1 MWRHSARLWK
11 VPNGWSVVAVSVAL
25 GVAACAQASASPVA
39 GEQQLEPRTPVFRSG
54 VTLVTTDVIVRD
66 ANGQFVSD
74 LSPEEFSVY
83 ENDVRQEVSSLVL
96 VHGGRVFDVLTPPEV
111 PAPEGIVMP
120 GTRAVDDTAGRIF
133 VLFVD
138 DMHFR
143 PDLSPQVRQIF
154 RSIGDELVHEGDLF
168 GIIGTGT
175 SNLSAQLTYDRSLIY
190 AAADRIMGGGMNPRE
205 LLETQQLGG
214 AGLGELR
221 WRAHVAF
228 KTAREALRD
237 LERINNRRKV
247 FIYISAGYDFD
258 PFGEMFD
265 GRLQGGQN
273 PLGVIDN
280 PLYDPISQIDRQ
292 GQVFSDADLHAELA
306 ELARAANRANTS
318 FYTLDP
324 RGLAHTM
331 DVQYDLP
338 AREWG
343 SHIFRTQASLRALA
357 ELTGGT
363 AIVNRNDFAASLR
376 EISAETSD
384 YYVLGFNANAPEAD
398 AERTRRLRV
407 EVDRTGAEVRS
418 RELYTFDR
426 AAQP

>member
-11 VPNGWSVVAVSVAL
+11 VPNGWAVVAVVVAL
-25 GVAACAQASASPVA
+25 GVAACAQASASPEA
-39 GEQQLEPRTPVFRSG
+39 GEQQFELQRPIFRSG

-66 ANGQFVSD
+66 ANGQFVSN
-74 LSPEEFSVY
+74 LSPEDFSVY
-83 ENDVRQEVSSLVL
+83 EDDVRQDVSSLVL
-96 VHGGRVFDVLTPPEV
+96 VHGGRVFDVLTPPEL
-111 PAPEGIVMP
+111 PAQEGVIMP
-120 GTRAVDDTAGRIF
+120 GTKTVDDTAGRIL

-143 PDLSPQVRQIF
+143 PDLTPQVRRIF
-154 RSIGDELVHEGDLF
+154 RSIGDELVQEGDLF

-190 AAADRIMGGGMNPRE
+190 SASDRIIGGGMNPEE

-228 KTAREALRD
+228 KTARETLRD

-247 FIYISAGYDFD
+247 FIYISTGYDFD

-265 GRLQGGQN
+265 GRLQGGQDT
-273 PLGVIDN
+273 LGAMDN

-343 SHIFRTQASLRALA
+343 NHIFRTQASLRVLA
-357 ELTGGT
+357 ELTGGK
-363 AIVNRNDFAASLR
+363 AIVNRNDFAGSLR
-376 EISAETSD
+376 EINAETSD
-384 YYVLGFNANAPEAD
+384 YYVLGFYTDAPQAG

-407 EVDRTGAEVRS
+407 EVDHTGAEVRS
-418 RELYTFDR
+418 REFYTFDR

>member
-1 MWRHSARLWK
+1 MWCHSARVWK
-11 VPNGWSVVAVSVAL
+11 VPHGGLVVAASVAL
-25 GVAACAQASASPVA
+25 GVAAYAQASASPAA
-39 GEQQLEPRTPVFRSG
+39 GEQQPEPQTPVFRSG

-66 ANGQFVSD
+66 ASGQFVSD
-74 LSPEEFSVY
+74 LSPDEFSVY

-96 VHGGRVFDVLTPPEV
+96 VHGGRVFDVLTPPEL
-111 PAPEGIVMP
+111 PAQEGIVMP

-143 PDLSPQVRQIF
+143 PDLSPQVRHIF
-154 RSIGDELVHEGDLF
+154 RSIADELVHEGDLF

-214 AGLGELR
+214 AGLSELR

-228 KTAREALRD
+228 KTARDALRN

-247 FIYISAGYDFD
+247 FVYISAGYDFD

-265 GRLQGGQN
+265 GLQGGQDV
-273 PLGVIDN
+273 LGVMDN

-376 EISAETSD
+376 EISDETSD
-384 YYVLGFNANAPEAD
+384 YYVLGFYADAPQAD
-398 AERTRRLRV
+398 AERTRRLRI